1 MDFYCKGLFFKQ
13 YPSLKNY
20 KMVMM
25 IMLNVL
31 FWLCQPGF
39 ALASDEDSVMLPDI
53 IVKEKKSYF
62 IPYSNTADR
71 MGTAILDTPQSIQ
84 VIPTKLLEDQNVN
97 RISEGLRNI
106 SGINQTDQSGG
117 RYDFLI
123 IRGFETAPEYI
134 NGKRYQRLSPPR
146 DTANIEQI
154 EVLKGPGSVLYGRG
168 EPGGIVNIV
177 TKKPLSDFRA
187 MAQLK
192 TGSHSFW
199 RPSIDLTGPISENGD
214 LLYRVNGAYESRE
227 SFRDHVESDR
237 IFFAPAVSWQPT
249 LETKLIFDGEFL
261 EDTFTPDFGVVAVGD
276 SPAPVPL
283 ERFYGEP
290 GDEITNKDFR
300 MGARIEHQFSKNLN
314 LNAGFLFSRTEQDGL
329 FTLPWRFLDE
339 DTLMRLPID
348 QTYDSDMYSV
358 YNDIIGHIKTGQL
371 NHKILFGISYSY
383 ENSNQKEFLNL
394 DDAANRTGIDI
405 FNPVYGQTGTPDQLN
420 ADRESTGKAFGL
432 YVQDQISIGEK
443 WILSGAVRYDNFRQ
457 EIEDTLRS
465 RTTEQEDDQISPRA
479 GIVYKPVENL
489 SFFAGWSRS
498 FEPLLG
504 TLENG
509 DAYDP
514 EIGEQIEGGIKYEF
528 KPGLFATLAVF
539 NIDKENVLTPDSDN
553 PRFRIQ
559 TGKERSQG
567 VEFDISG
574 SPMKNW
580 DIIASYAYTDARV
593 VSDNRIAENQRISNV
608 PYNQASLWSMYTF
621 SEGILSGLGIGGG
634 LFYVGERQGD
644 VLDPFTMDSYVTAD
658 ASMFYAF
665 KNWKLSL
672 SVKNIFDEDY
682 YADGKQ
688 RVRVTPGD
696 PLTVFAGIKCIF

>member
-1 MDFYCKGLFFKQ
+1 M
-13 YPSLKNY
+13 
-20 KMVMM
+20 
-25 IMLNVL
+25 
-31 FWLCQPGF
+31 
-39 ALASDEDSVMLPDI
+39 
-53 IVKEKKSYF
+53 
-62 IPYSNTADR
+62 
-71 MGTAILDTPQSIQ
+71 
-84 VIPTKLLEDQNVN
+84 
-97 RISEGLRNI
+97 
-106 SGINQTDQSGG
+106 
-117 RYDFLI
+117 
-123 IRGFETAPEYI
+123 
-134 NGKRYQRLSPPR
+134 
-146 DTANIEQI
+146 
-154 EVLKGPGSVLYGRG
+154 
-168 EPGGIVNIV
+168 
-177 TKKPLSDFRA
+177 
-187 MAQLK
+187 
-192 TGSHSFW
+192 
-199 RPSIDLTGPISENGD
+199 
-214 LLYRVNGAYESRE
+214 
-227 SFRDHVESDR
+227 
-237 IFFAPAVSWQPT
+237 
-249 LETKLIFDGEFL
+249 
-261 EDTFTPDFGVVAVGD
+261 
-276 SPAPVPL
+276 
-283 ERFYGEP
+283 
-290 GDEITNKDFR
+290 
-300 MGARIEHQFSKNLN
+300 
-314 LNAGFLFSRTEQDGL
+314 
-329 FTLPWRFLDE
+329 
-339 DTLMRLPID
+339 
-348 QTYDSDMYSV
+348 
-358 YNDIIGHIKTGQL
+358 
-371 NHKILFGISYSY
+371 
-383 ENSNQKEFLNL
+383 NL
-394 DDAANRTGIDI
+394 DDAVNRTGIDI

-420 ADRESTGKAFGL
+420 ADRESTGKAFGV

-457 EIEDTLRS
+457 EIDDTLRS

-553 PRFRIQ
+553 PRFSIQ